1 MWKKKLEVN
10 ISRLRYKKT
19 GKRGVYHSMPTKQ
32 IDIVSLDSIPM
43 DKRRGGAIQVVL
55 SPKTVGATSG
65 FMGVATLKAGESISE
80 HYHPYSEE
88 FVYVTSGQIVA
99 CCDGIRHNVGSQ
111 QGLLIPIGVRHRLSN
126 ESEQEASLVF
136 HLSPL
141 APRPDMGHVDT
152 E

>member
-1 MWKKKLEVN
+1 MAVNKHLEV
-10 ISRLRYKKT
+10 ISLK
-19 GKRGVYHSMPTKQ
+19 
-32 IDIVSLDSIPM
+32 DIPM

-65 FMGVATLKAGESISE
+65 FLGVATLKAGEKISE

-88 FVYVTSGQIVA
+88 FVYVTRGHIVA
-99 CCDGIRHNVGSQ
+99 DCDGERLNVSSQ
-111 QGLLIPIGVRHRLSN
+111 QGLLIPIGVKHRLSN
-126 ESEQEASLVF
+126 EGDQDAELVF
-136 HLSPL
+136 HLCPL